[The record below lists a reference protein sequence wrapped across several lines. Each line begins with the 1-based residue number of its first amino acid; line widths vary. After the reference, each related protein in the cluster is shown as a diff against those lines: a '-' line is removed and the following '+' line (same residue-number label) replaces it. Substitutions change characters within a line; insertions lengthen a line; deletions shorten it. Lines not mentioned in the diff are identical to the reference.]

1 MGDTIRAI
9 ETPYN
14 GYKFRSR
21 LEARWAVFF
30 DALGIKYEYEPE
42 GFETSAGRYL
52 PDFRL
57 PELGY
62 WAEVKGFNDHLRK
75 DLDKVEAFVIEQK
88 TAVVILSD
96 LPYDPEAEGLF
107 WFPVMKYLAGGY
119 PERNPENVQSWHGF
133 FRPFGTEDRTWLCDH
148 FYVGVKRQFDSLIGK
163 WAKDGDELK
172 HENERLYKAMQCI
185 SGAELD
191 SANSG
196 PGCIREACGLAPVE
210 HAMNIARTARFEHS
224 EAPDPKKLRADF
236 EASIVKQ
243 EKRIGCTKEERIKIT
258 RSLLT
263 AEKEGHTDAD
273 QND

>member
-96 LPYDPEAEGLF
+96 LPYDPEARGLF
-107 WFPVMKYLAGGY
+107 WFPVISYIAGGF
-119 PERNPENVQSWHGF
+119 PEHSVESIRPHHMF
-133 FRPFGTEDRTWLCDH
+133 FRAIYRASLCSDTYAGIKKQFGAWTGT
-148 FYVGVKRQFDSLIGK
+148 
-163 WAKDGDELK
+163 
-172 HENERLYKAMQCI
+172 NERLYEEMQCVPGPKLDEDGTVRLAFGG
-185 SGAELD
+185 SELK
-191 SANSG
+191 
-196 PGCIREACGLAPVE
+196 PVD
-210 HAMNIARTARFEHS
+210 HAMNIARTARFEHG

-236 EASIVKQ
+236 AAWVK
-243 EKRIGCTKEERIKIT
+243 EVWNG
-258 RSLLT
+258 
-263 AEKEGHTDAD
+263 
-273 QND
+273 